1 MVVLDTARDA
11 HNGDEHRRRACG
23 VHVQLECAPGDERL
37 LDLEDAQLY
46 LDLPCDRRG
55 AAAIT
60 DHATGGYKAPVD
72 AAAAPKAQLHVIPS
86 KRRGTKYGDQCTGN
100 HGMCD
105 KCERW
110 GVPSGVCHLGCEVW
124 GVTSGKNGAV

>member
-1 MVVLDTARDA
+1 MGENRVQQGPCETFCLNPHERPCARTERSRPLSRSRSSVVVLDTARDA
-11 HNGDEHRRRACG
+11 HDGDEHRRRACG

-72 AAAAPKAQLHVIPS
+72 AAAARKAQLHVIPS
-86 KRRGTKYGDQCTGN
+86 KRER
-100 HGMCD
+100 D
-105 KCERW
+105 K
-110 GVPSGVCHLGCEVW
+110 
-124 GVTSGKNGAV
+124 

>member
-86 KRRGTKYGDQCTGN
+86 KRER
-100 HGMCD
+100 D
-105 KCERW
+105 K
-110 GVPSGVCHLGCEVW
+110 
-124 GVTSGKNGAV
+124 